1 MQSTIQTGSAG
12 STISVRKLS
21 EALGAEIAGIDLSQL
36 LTESTVAAV
45 QQAFADHLVLVFR
58 GQDLAPGQQVAFTRL
73 FGPVEPHPLGSRRT
87 ADGHPEVLVF
97 ENRPGT
103 PGARNDFWH
112 TDISFAEHP
121 PALSLLH
128 ARRITEG
135 VGDTM
140 FSNMYAAYDELSDGL
155 RHILDGLRA
164 VHTSAPLMR
173 RNNAGRS
180 DGQPIADVP
189 PPVEHPVIRTH
200 PVTGRKAVYVNPYFT
215 SHFAGMTPDESR
227 PILEYLYARA
237 TLPENLYRHQWRQGD
252 VVMWDNRATMHY
264 AIYDYDDTKPRLM
277 HRTTAGGERPYY

>member
-1 MQSTIQTGSAG
+1 MQSTVQAESAG
-12 STISVRKLS
+12 SRISVRKLS
-21 EALGAEIAGIDLSQL
+21 EPLGAEIAGIDLSQP
-36 LTESTVAAV
+36 LTESTIAAV
-45 QQAFADHLVLVFR
+45 QRAFAEHLVLVFR
-58 GQDLAPGQQVAFTRL
+58 GLDLTPGQQVAFTRL

-97 ENRPGT
+97 ENKPGT

-112 TDISFAEHP
+112 TDISFAEQP

-135 VGDTM
+135 VGDTL
-140 FSNMYAAYDELSDGL
+140 FSNMCAAYDELSPGFKRL
-155 RHILDGLRA
+155 LDGLRA

-173 RNNAGRS
+173 RNNEGRS
-180 DGQPIADVP
+180 DGRPIAEVP

-200 PVTGRKAVYVNPYFT
+200 TVTGRKAVYVNPYFT

-237 TLPENLYRHQWRQGD
+237 TRPENVYRHQWKRGD
-252 VVMWDNRATMHY
+252 VLMWDNRATMHY
-264 AIYDYDDTKPRLM
+264 AIYDYDETMPRLM
-277 HRTTAGGERPYY
+277 HRTTAGHEKPYH

>member
-1 MQSTIQTGSAG
+1 MQSTVQAESAG
-12 STISVRKLS
+12 SRISVRKLS
-21 EALGAEIAGIDLSQL
+21 RALGAEIAGIGLSQL
-36 LTESTVAAV
+36 PTESTVGAV

-58 GQDLAPGQQVAFTRL
+58 GQDLAPVQQVAFTRL

-112 TDISFAEHP
+112 TDISFAERP

-140 FSNMYAAYDELSDGL
+140 FSNMYAAHDELSEGFQRVL
-155 RHILDGLRA
+155 AGLRA

-173 RNNAGRS
+173 RNNEGRT
-180 DGQPIADVP
+180 DGQPIAEVP
-189 PPVEHPVIRTH
+189 PPVEHPVVRTH
-200 PVTGRKAVYVNPYFT
+200 PATGRKAVYVNPYFT
-215 SHFAGMTPDESR
+215 SHFAGMTPEESR

-237 TLPENLYRHQWRQGD
+237 TRPENVYRHQWRQGD

-264 AIYDYDDTKPRLM
+264 AIYDYDDTMPRLM
-277 HRTTAGGERPYY
+277 HRTTAGGERPYH